1 MPWLYEKLKPYV
13 LKIPYVSLVNLNLQ
27 REAVRE
33 MVVYHPS
40 VDEAEKELRSLLK
53 GGAKREKMLA
63 DFEELRTIIGGA
75 GASDRF
81 AKAIV
86 AEIQNSKF
94 KIQN

>member
-1 MPWLYEKLKPYV
+1 MVYGIPWLYEKCKPYL

-40 VDEAEKELRSLLK
+40 VDEAEKELRSILP
-53 GGAKREKMLA
+53 GGAKRAKMLS
-63 DFEELRTIIGGA
+63 DFDELREIIGGA

-81 AKAIV
+81 AADIVQTLKAV
-86 AEIQNSKF
+86 
-94 KIQN
+94 